1 MAEWFKAPV
10 LKTGRGFRSLVGS
23 NPTPSAKNSPTRVAR
38 FAEKSDRPDRERMGR
53 CEQAA
58 LAEAKAYT
66 SRQAVER
73 DIDRGRPIRVAVLSD
88 CLSPAIGC

>member
-1 MAEWFKAPV
+1 
-10 LKTGRGFRSLVGS
+10 
-23 NPTPSAKNSPTRVAR
+23 
-38 FAEKSDRPDRERMGR
+38 MGR

-88 CLSPAIGC
+88 CYPLQLVVEPRCSWSSRKSRLPDRRQTKGK